1 MAYSQNKGLYQRG
14 IQLGSRLKMISLLI
28 GKVTVKEKGGL
39 NKFVFVSVCVIS
51 KSSYM
56 LFKIT

>member
-14 IQLGSRLKMISLLI
+14 IQLGSRLKVIRI